1 MERML
6 KNLLLSM
13 RCCHLA
19 TPKQHPKAGVI
30 GIIFLIPP
38 SEAKLSSS
46 FYKKEELIFAFK
58 EPLII
63 SKNATEKDLKCTW
76 KRYEESINLNKN
88 IEKSH
93 TIESIKRYDG
103 VMYKSID
110 YDNFEDS
117 SKKYFND
124 NFLILSG
131 MYGLLKPMDKI
142 WNYKLPIETKTLCK
156 YWKTEIVKVL
166 NTLDCDYIVN
176 LLPESYKKMIDLNNL
191 NKKIIEVNF
200 LQENWKKLCH
210 GVKIIKWKFINEL
223 CSWLNLCIFED
234 IESIDDKYFLKN
246 IYIK

>member
-1 MERML
+1 M
-6 KNLLLSM
+6 K
-13 RCCHLA
+13 
-19 TPKQHPKAGVI
+19 
-30 GIIFLIPP
+30 IIFLIPP

-46 FYKKEELIFAFK
+46 FYTKEELSFVFK
-58 EPLII
+58 KPLII

-142 WNYKLPIETKTLCK
+142 WNYKLPIETKTLSK
-156 YWKTEIVKVL
+156 YWISEITKKL
-166 NTLDCDYIVN
+166 NDLELDYIVD
-176 LLPESYKKMIDLNNL
+176 LLPDSYKKMINFNEINTKVIRLNFIKN
-191 NKKIIEVNF
+191 
-200 LQENWKKLCH
+200 NWKKVSH
-210 GVKIIKWKFINEL
+210 GVKKIKWEWIKDICKNREKNYQNFWEMDNSNEKIIN
-223 CSWLNLCIFED
+223 IFV
-234 IESIDDKYFLKN
+234 SS
-246 IYIK
+246 